1 MSGRNEPKEILQ
13 APERPCDWPSLYTL
27 TLARDGADH
36 YMGRSMDSYLQTNRA
51 LWDERVP
58 LHRDS
63 AFYDLLGFKG
73 GRCSLKSIEL
83 AELGAV
89 TGKSLLHLQC
99 HFGMDTLSWARR
111 GAHVTGTDFSDQAIA
126 LAQSLSAELAIPARF
141 VCANLYDLPQML
153 TAQFDIV
160 FTSAGVLGWLP
171 DIQRWGEVIAHFLR
185 PGGTFYIRE
194 KHPFAN
200 TFGDTAAAAP
210 TPQLASPYF
219 DPEPTRWEESGSYAE
234 PQAETAHNVH
244 YEWQHTLGDIVNALT
259 TQGLRLEY
267 LHEFPLAGWKCLPG
281 MEQGDDGWWRLPG
294 QETLLPLTF
303 SLKATK
309 Q

>member
-1 MSGRNEPKEILQ
+1 
-13 APERPCDWPSLYTL
+13 
-27 TLARDGADH
+27 
-36 YMGRSMDSYLQTNRA
+36 MGRSMDSYLQANRA

-63 AFYDLLGFKG
+63 ASYALAGFKA

-111 GAHVTGTDFSDQAIA
+111 GAHVTGADFSNQAIA
-126 LAQSLSAELAIPARF
+126 LAQSLSVELAVPARF
-141 VCANLYDLPQML
+141 ICANLYDLPQVL
-153 TAQFDIV
+153 TEQFDIV

-171 DIQRWGEVIAHFLR
+171 DIQRWGEVVAHFLR

-194 KHPFAN
+194 QHPFAN
-200 TFGDTAAAAP
+200 TFGDTEAAAP
-210 TPQLASPYF
+210 PQLAHPYF
-219 DPEPTRWEESGSYAE
+219 DHEPTRWEESGSYAE

-244 YEWQHTLGDIVNALT
+244 YEWQHTLGNIVNALT

-267 LHEFPLAGWKCLPG
+267 LHEFPFAGWKCLPG

-309 Q
+309 R